1 MRGSSALAPVLAGF
15 LLLAGCGGGGPS
27 GGGAAGG
34 KAAAV
39 AIVPGGP
46 HPYFE
51 PMRQAIADAAA
62 DFHLTKGSFEVPS
75 DWKQDLQNQLLT
87 SLASRGYDAFGI
99 FPTDGNA
106 ANGIV
111 SQLVARGDPVVAVGG
126 CVQEPTKTSFCLATD
141 VGASADQAAK
151 TVIQAMGGKGV
162 LLHGTGII
170 TDPNTVKRDEAV
182 KKAVAETNGAVTLIT
197 LSDIDKDAQ
206 TADTAINQALAAHKE
221 ITGIVTTAYNPTVA
235 AAKALRTLGDKRI
248 KMVGIDD
255 DPITLAAVKDGFM
268 LGTMGQNPYGQ
279 AYVGAYA
286 INQLHLGCK
295 KKASAPYFIDSGT
308 LLIGPDRVTT
318 YRDDFKALTK
328 QISSGFK
335 AKHLSC

>member
-1 MRGSSALAPVLAGF
+1 MRGFRFALP
-15 LLLAGCGGGGPS
+15 LLAGVVVLAACGGGSTG
-27 GGGAAGG
+27 GGGASG

-51 PMRQAIADAAA
+51 PMKPAIADASA
-62 DFHLTKGSFEVPS
+62 DFHLEKGTFEVPS

-87 SLASRGYDAFGI
+87 SLASQGYNGFGI

-111 SQLVARGDPVVAVGG
+111 GQLVSRGDPVVAVGG
-126 CVQEPTKTSFCLATD
+126 CINEPTRTSFCLATD
-141 VGASADQAAK
+141 VGASAYQAAK
-151 TVIQAMGGKGV
+151 TVMQAMGGKGV
-162 LLHGTGII
+162 LLHGTGLL

-182 KKAVAETNGAVTLIT
+182 KKAVAENGGAVTLIT
-197 LSDIDKDAQ
+197 LADIDKDAQ
-206 TADTAINQALAAHKE
+206 TADTAINQALAAHKDL
-221 ITGIVTTAYNPTVA
+221 TGIVTTAYNPTVA

-255 DPITLAAVKDGFM
+255 DPITLAAVKDGF
-268 LGTMGQNPYGQ
+268 LVGTMGQNPYGQ

-286 INQLHLGCK
+286 VNQLHAGCK
-295 KKASAPYFIDSGT
+295 KRAGAPYFIDSGT
-308 LLIGPDRVTT
+308 LLIGPDRVAT
-318 YRDDFKALTK
+318 YHDDFRSLTK
-328 QISSGFK
+328 SIVSGFK
-335 AKHLSC
+335 AKYLSC